1 MHQMLV
7 TYIQFA
13 APAHLLLHVNI
24 EQLIE
29 VEVAIVLRISVWL
42 LHTMHLL
49 ASGHHHRIHTLGD
62 NNSVTIARHR
72 WGKHW

>member
-1 MHQMLV
+1 MLV
-7 TYIQFA
+7 TYIHSA
-13 APAHLLLHVNI
+13 APENLLLHVNI

-29 VEVAIVLRISVWL
+29 VEVATLLRISAWL

-49 ASGHHHRIHTLGD
+49 ASGHHHRIHVLGD

-72 WGKHW
+72 RGKHW